1 MNVSIFEQ
9 FYLFFQVSHR
19 HSGSSSSSGV
29 SSTGPSG
36 NCSAN
41 VTSGSDPLAALQS
54 QQFAQVK

>member
-9 FYLFFQVSHR
+9 FYLRFQVSHR

-29 SSTGPSG
+29 SSTGPSRY
-36 NCSAN
+36 CSAN

-54 QQFAQVK
+54 QQFAQV